1 MTLYEFLKY
10 HEGETIKIRRIS
22 WEQDVY
28 ILADADRD
36 GEILIRRGKRR
47 GFLLRRMGDKGG
59 GRSPSRRI
67 SSYGAERMITTEE
80 LARIRAAAIGDM
92 LGDSKELDK
101 LGPAATIFRLCREL
115 ELSRK
120 HAVTMSE
127 VAAAAWEGEI
137 PSPLPGHTHMT
148 EEEFT
153 ERYNCPWCGGSGH
166 IDDCDEADK
175 QVKAQL
181 ERMDREADWL
191 ATKLNEIASPC
202 RTLHPCEVSP
212 SCNYPDGEPRC
223 WRDVAHKAVEEG
235 R

>member
-1 MTLYEFLKY
+1 
-10 HEGETIKIRRIS
+10 
-22 WEQDVY
+22 
-28 ILADADRD
+28 
-36 GEILIRRGKRR
+36 
-47 GFLLRRMGDKGG
+47 
-59 GRSPSRRI
+59 
-67 SSYGAERMITTEE
+67 MITTEE

-92 LGDSKELDK
+92 LGDSKELDGM
-101 LGPAATIFRLCREL
+101 GPAATIFRLCREL
-115 ELSRK
+115 EHARK

-127 VAAAAWEGEI
+127 VAAAAWGGEI

-181 ERMDREADWL
+181 ERLNQEADWL
-191 ATKLNEIASPC
+191 I
-202 RTLHPCEVSP
+202 
-212 SCNYPDGEPRC
+212 GEKIVTEAVAA
-223 WRDVAHKAVEEG
+223 WRRAAREAVGEK